1 LRRLIMRKTSIK
13 LIIGAAAVAFAAALI
28 FPAFA
33 AAQEAKTAPPARPER
48 PARMLARE
56 ALDITPEQEK
66 ALAEFRKARMEEA
79 RAFREEMSKLREE
92 MRGLARDP
100 QANQAK
106 LDALIDRT
114 AKLRAERE
122 KTAFRNRIA
131 REKVFT
137 PDQLEKM
144 KTFRQRLANRPGM
157 ARRAPMAFG
166 RVGVRGPGRLMARGF
181 GPERMARLRA
191 LRHRQLLRR
200 WRDR

>member
-1 LRRLIMRKTSIK
+1 MRKTSIK

-56 ALDITPEQEK
+56 ALDITPGQEK

-106 LDALIDRT
+106 LDALIDRA

-122 KTAFRNRIA
+122 KSGFRNRIA
-131 REKVFT
+131 RDKIFT
-137 PDQLEKM
+137 PGQLEKM
-144 KTFRQRLANRPGM
+144 RGFRQRLADRPGM
-157 ARRAPMAFG
+157 ARRGAWGVG
-166 RVGVRGPGRLMARGF
+166 RMGVRRPGRFMAPGLGR
-181 GPERMARLRA
+181 ERLARMRA
-191 LRHRQLLRR
+191 LRTRQFLRR
-200 WRDR
+200 LRDWRDE